1 MRLRTT
7 DRAGKGPKRSQ
18 VWLPMPPHSARAA
31 RSAAVA
37 APSAR
42 KVTRVVEA
50 PRKPPAAP
58 AGPAPTAASPLVLQY
73 DLEQEGA
80 RLFVGVDG
88 PPDASRPGNGGCRVW
103 NVSSG
108 TPSTPPPRPSR
119 PLRAP
124 PPPPSRDPGARA
136 QRAARPGV
144 GKAPSRRGTAAAVPR
159 ARAPPVPVH
168 RAPPFPPRPRD
179 SRRAVTALGA
189 RDSCSTGGLD
199 SPAARGGSSGRRS
212 GRILACRQSGVG
224 PRLVRRAS
232 SQGRAARSLAGGAR
246 SPLLRDD
253 GGGDGGPSRGG

>member
-1 MRLRTT
+1 
-7 DRAGKGPKRSQ
+7 
-18 VWLPMPPHSARAA
+18 MPPHSARAA

-42 KVTRVVEA
+42 KRVTRVVEA

-58 AGPAPTAASPLVLQY
+58 PGPAPTPTAASPLVLQY

-108 TPSTPPPRPSR
+108 TASPPPRPAR
-119 PLRAP
+119 PALSAP
-124 PPPPSRDPGARA
+124 RRPRRPGIPARA

-159 ARAPPVPVH
+159 ARAPRVFVH
-168 RAPPFPPRPRD
+168 RAPPFPPP
-179 SRRAVTALGA
+179 
-189 RDSCSTGGLD
+189 
-199 SPAARGGSSGRRS
+199 P
-212 GRILACRQSGVG
+212 
-224 PRLVRRAS
+224 P
-232 SQGRAARSLAGGAR
+232 
-246 SPLLRDD
+246 
-253 GGGDGGPSRGG
+253 